1 MCFQLS
7 IFSFVL
13 FFSFTSVIIFFND
26 RSPPPTPT
34 PTPTSAQDE
43 DRYLFIFIWSLLKA
57 GIVQWNVQSGSLW
70 FTYVINF
77 FVASTH
83 SWEAREGRTLVDSC
97 WPRDTEGEAV
107 RLLVFCCGLRLA
119 SQLLGFSHP
128 WPYFSTTGR
137 ESTWIR

>member
-1 MCFQLS
+1 MFPAKHFFLCF
-7 IFSFVL
+7 I

-26 RSPPPTPT
+26 HSPPPP
-34 PTPTSAQDE
+34 PPPTSAQDE

-57 GIVQWNVQSGSLW
+57 GIVQWNMQSGSLW

-83 SWEAREGRTLVDSC
+83 SWEAREGRTLVDSR
-97 WPRDTEGEAV
+97 WPRGTEGEAV

-119 SQLLGFSHP
+119 SQLLGFSHL

-137 ESTWIR
+137 EST